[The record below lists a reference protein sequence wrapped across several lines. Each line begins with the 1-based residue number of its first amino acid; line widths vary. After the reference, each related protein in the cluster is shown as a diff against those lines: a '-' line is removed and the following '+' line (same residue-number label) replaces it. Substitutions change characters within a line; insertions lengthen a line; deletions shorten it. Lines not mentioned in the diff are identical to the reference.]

1 MNSLPRENKILVI
14 GDANLCII
22 GAAAGTDYY
31 VFRGECRDLSTYIDE
46 HLNDYGVYIVARDV
60 YNRCENELRKILE
73 SEYLLIIIDPPK
85 IMKEIDPKKYYEE
98 LVTKFVG
105 MKISL

>member
-1 MNSLPRENKILVI
+1 MSSIPREKKILVI
-14 GDANLCII
+14 GDINLCII

-31 VFRGECRDLSTYIDE
+31 VFRGECSELSTYVDE
-46 HLNDYGVYIVARDV
+46 HLGEYGVYIITRDV
-60 YNRCENELRKILE
+60 YNECREELKKVLE
-73 SEYLLIIIDPPK
+73 GEYLSIIVDPPK

-98 LVTKFVG
+98 LITRFVG